1 MPGRDLT
8 VRVGGDSATGGI
20 VTTGE
25 VFARIAAYA
34 GLEVYTTRTIPAEIK
49 GGHVMFQARIA
60 PEMVWSQGDDLDM
73 LIAFDQESI
82 DRYSSL
88 IRKDGV
94 LIFNSN
100 DSKPPAP
107 NGIKQ
112 YPLPLNDLAKSINFQ
127 RGRNIITIGAM
138 VKLFDLPF
146 ETATTIVE
154 KQLGRKKEMLDQN
167 LLALKTGFEYIE
179 QNVTR
184 TAPYHLT
191 PRQGATEDERLVL
204 SGNQALSI
212 GAIAAGCRFYS
223 GYPITPASDIMEFLA
238 AEFPKIGGTM
248 IQAEDEIAAIAMALG
263 ASFTGLRSM
272 TATSGPGL
280 SLMVE
285 LMGHATMAEIPI
297 VIVDVQRAGPSTGM
311 PTKVSQGD
319 LRISVFGAHDDA
331 PRIVI
336 APVSVEDN
344 FYQIINAFNLAEK
357 YQTPVIYLSDQDM
370 SVRVQTIPP
379 FDLTRV
385 KLVGRQLWE
394 PHANGDG
401 HFERFADTPSGVS
414 PMSLP
419 GMKEGQYVAEGLEHF
434 TSGEPGYTPEL
445 HSANMFKRGKKIR
458 NAAEVAEEWGMLERF
473 GDADAPV
480 AILGWGSTI
489 GPVREAVERA
499 RAEGMKVAVFYTK
512 MIYPLPRKEIWEFID
527 RRKAIIVPEMNY
539 TGQFARMI
547 QAEFWREVIS
557 VRKYGGVPFA
567 THEIYAEIKKAYAKL
582 ASPPARKTG
591 APKRAKTNKKNTTR
605 LEATKTQ
612 KSHRARNVKTFSP
625 KGAGVAVKKAGITRR
640 QAAAKAARRNR
651 K

>member
-1 MPGRDLT
+1 MSGSDLT
-8 VRVGGDSATGGI
+8 VRVGGDSAAGGI

-82 DRYSSL
+82 DRYSAL
-88 IRKDGV
+88 IRKDGI

-100 DSKPPAP
+100 ESKPPAP

-154 KQLGRKKEMLDQN
+154 KQLGKKKEMLEQN
-167 LLALKTGFEYIE
+167 LLALKTGYEYIE
-179 QNVTR
+179 QNVTK
-184 TAPYHLT
+184 TAPYHLS
-191 PRQGATEDERLVL
+191 PRAGAEHEERLVL

-212 GAIAAGCRFYS
+212 GAIAAGCRFYA

-248 IQAEDEIAAIAMALG
+248 IQAEDEIAAIAMTLG

-285 LMGHATMAEIPI
+285 LMGHATMAEIPV

-331 PRIVI
+331 PRIVV

-379 FDLTRV
+379 FDLNRV
-385 KLVGRQLWE
+385 KLVPRLLWDQKQ
-394 PHANGDG
+394 NGDG
-401 HFERFADTPSGVS
+401 KFERFADTPNSIS

-419 GMKEGQYVAEGLEHF
+419 GMKDGQYVAEGLEHLP
-434 TSGEPGYTPEL
+434 SGEPDYTPEM
-445 HSANMFKRGKKIR
+445 HSANMFKRGKKVR
-458 NAAEVAEEWGMLERF
+458 EAAADAEAWGMLERF
-473 GDADAPV
+473 GDQNAPV

-499 RAEGMKVAVFYTK
+499 EAEGMPVAVLYTK
-512 MIYPLPRKEIWEFID
+512 MIYPLPRKEIAAFIEP
-527 RRKAIIVPEMNY
+527 RKEIIVPEMNY

-582 ASPPARKTG
+582 KPAKKAAAPRRVAKSTKKKP
-591 APKRAKTNKKNTTR
+591 APK
-605 LEATKTQ
+605 
-612 KSHRARNVKTFSP
+612 KS
-625 KGAGVAVKKAGITRR
+625 
-640 QAAAKAARRNR
+640 AARR

>member
-1 MPGRDLT
+1 MSGSDLT

-88 IRKDGV
+88 IRKDGI

-100 DSKPPAP
+100 ESKPPAP

-154 KQLGRKKEMLDQN
+154 KQLGRKKEMLEQN
-167 LLALKTGFEYIE
+167 LLALKTGYEYIE

-191 PRQGATEDERLVL
+191 PRPGAPEEERLVL

-212 GAIAAGCRFYS
+212 GAIAAGCRFYA

-248 IQAEDEIAAIAMALG
+248 IQAEDEIAAIAMTLG
-263 ASFTGLRSM
+263 ASFTGLRAM

-285 LMGHATMAEIPI
+285 LMGHATMAEIPV

-379 FDLTRV
+379 FDLSRV
-385 KLVGRQLWE
+385 KLVGRQLWDQNE
-394 PHANGDG
+394 PQDG
-401 HFERFADTPSGVS
+401 KFQRFAETPDGIS

-419 GMKEGQYVAEGLEHF
+419 GMKEGQYIAEGLEHF

-458 NAAEVAEEWGMLERF
+458 NAADVAEEWGMLERF
-473 GDADAPV
+473 GDPNAPV

-499 RAEGMKVAVFYTK
+499 QAEGLSVAVFYTK
-512 MIYPLPRKEIWEFID
+512 MIYPLPRKEISEFIAL
-527 RRKAIIVPEMNY
+527 RKEIIVPEMNY

-582 ASPPARKTG
+582 DAPAAKKIA
-591 APKRAKTNKKNTTR
+591 APKRAKK
-605 LEATKTQ
+605 
-612 KSHRARNVKTFSP
+612 P
-625 KGAGVAVKKAGITRR
+625 VKKKLAP
-640 QAAAKAARRNR
+640 KKSAARRNR